1 MLLSSLYYLDVYGCH
16 AFFKARMN
24 AQMSKVCNGISVVNA
39 PLQCLEKKL
48 LKSDRY
54 CSINIERANMECQG

>member
-1 MLLSSLYYLDVYGCH
+1 
-16 AFFKARMN
+16 
-24 AQMSKVCNGISVVNA
+24 VVNA

-54 CSINIERANMECQG
+54 CGINIESKHRVSGLSCTRSFDMGLTSAEDKRLKSFNDAQTIF